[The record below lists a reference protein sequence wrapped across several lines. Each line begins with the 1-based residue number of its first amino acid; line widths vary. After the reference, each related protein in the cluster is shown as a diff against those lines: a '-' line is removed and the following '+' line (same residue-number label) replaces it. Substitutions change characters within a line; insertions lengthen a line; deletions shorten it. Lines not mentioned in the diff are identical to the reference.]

1 MVDEAAVP
9 GDPVADDQ
17 AESTAADAEA
27 TANATRQAAGTSQTA
42 ARGHRRPASQ
52 RQVARA
58 PSPPRR
64 PPVPRRPMASA
75 IGGSSSRC
83 RPRRPTSAPAT
94 TPWRWR
100 STFATGSRSRSPTR
114 PVSSSR
120 SRARAPACCRRP
132 ETTGSWSRLETGL
145 RWALGQVPADLGF
158 RVHMQNQVPIAR
170 GLGSSAAAT
179 VAGLVAADAL
189 TGDGLDQRRLLT
201 LSIEIEGHPD
211 NATAALLGG
220 FVVIAMVDGRPE
232 TVRFEPPRDL
242 RAVLFIPD
250 KPLSTSAMRAA
261 LPHEVPH
268 RDAVFN
274 IGARGPGCR
283 RAGRRTAPRS
293 CARRP
298 RTASTSRIAPR
309 STPSCPSSTAAARAA
324 GALGA
329 CLSGSGSTVIAFGD
343 SVRGLTQIEAAFLAT
358 AAGAGPAGHGAGG
371 PAAIGGRGHHRVQL
385 ALRRGRAAAAVPTS
399 RPCLPTSSSRSTAA
413 RRSRTPTA
421 SATSRGASRASA
433 PRAPTWSWSS
443 APWATPPTT

>member
-1 MVDEAAVP
+1 MVDEAKVNGEPEAAAP
-9 GDPVADDQ
+9 MTDPT
-17 AESTAADAEA
+17 EAA
-27 TANATRQAAGTSQTA
+27 
-42 ARGHRRPASQ
+42 
-52 RQVARA
+52 
-58 PSPPRR
+58 
-64 PPVPRRPMASA
+64 
-75 IGGSSSRC
+75 
-83 RPRRPTSAPAT
+83 SAPA
-94 TPWRWR
+94 PED
-100 STFATGSRSRSPTR
+100 
-114 PVSSSR
+114 
-120 SRARAPACCRRP
+120 APAPGPEAVAPAPTGAAVAGAAPDGFRYRRVVVDVP
-132 ETTGSWSRLETGL
+132 ATTANLGAGYDALALALDLRNRISVEITDAPGLELSVDGEGAGVLPTTRDNRFVVALETGL

-158 RVHMQNQVPIAR
+158 RIHMQNQVPIAR

-274 IGARGPGCR
+274 IGRVALAVAGLA
-283 RAGRRTAPRS
+283 AGRSDVLRAATED
-293 CARRP
+293 
-298 RTASTSRIAPR
+298 RIHEQYRAEVYPEL
-309 STPSCPSSTAAARAA
+309 PKLEAAARAA

-358 AAGAGPAGHGAGG
+358 AAELDFAGT
-371 PAAIGGRGHHRVQL
+371 VQ
-385 ALRRGRAAAAVPTS
+385 VV
-399 RPCLPTSSSRSTAA
+399 RPRSTGAVVVE
-413 RRSRTPTA
+413 A
-421 SATSRGASRASA
+421 S
-433 PRAPTWSWSS
+433 
-443 APWATPPTT
+443 